1 MNQKELLEKKNDLV
15 TRAEET
21 LNKAKAENRELTDA
35 EMAELAEIRDNVRK
49 IVKAL
54 DLDDFF
60 DREGSNSGK
69 KPAPASGTD
78 DGEENGEKPKEEMSE
93 DTRAKCGQEVKETR
107 AFENYIRG
115 IVTNER
121 ANNMTFGDNGAVV
134 PTTIA
139 NRIIKKVYN
148 ICPILEKSTK
158 YNVKGTLELPYYDV
172 NTTTITVAYQDEFS
186 ALTSSS
192 GNFDSI
198 TLTGYLAGALTKI
211 SRSLINNSQFD
222 IVAFIVDEM
231 AYSIKR
237 FIENELLNGTPG
249 NPPSTPSKV
258 LGLYGL
264 TNYITAASQTVIT
277 ADEVVQ
283 LHDKIKDEFQAN
295 AMWIMSP
302 ATRTAL
308 RLLKATTGYYLLNDD
323 VSSPFGTTLL
333 GKPVY
338 VSDNMPDMAAGKNA
352 IFYGDFRGLAT
363 KFNEELSIEVLR
375 EKYADEHAVG
385 VIGWFE
391 FDSKVEDAQKIA
403 KLVMASA

>member
-60 DREGSNSGK
+60 DREGSKSGK
-69 KPAPASGTD
+69 KPAPASESD
-78 DGEENGEKPKEEMSE
+78 DGESNSEESNEKMSE
-93 DTRAKCGQEVKETR
+93 DTRAKCGKEVKETR
-107 AFENYIRG
+107 AFEDFLRG
-115 IVTNER
+115 RVTNER
-121 ANNMTFGDNGAVV
+121 TNMTFDDNGAVV

-148 ICPILEKSTK
+148 ICPILERSTK

-172 NTTTITVAYQDEFS
+172 DTTTITVAYKDEFS

-192 GNFDSI
+192 GKFDSI

-222 IVAFIVDEM
+222 IVAFVVDEM
-231 AYSIKR
+231 AYAIKR

-283 LHDKIKDEFQAN
+283 LHDRVKDEFQDN
-295 AMWIMSP
+295 AIWIMSP

-363 KFNEELSIEVLR
+363 KFSEELSIEVLR

>member
-1 MNQKELLEKKNDLV
+1 MNQKELMEKKNDLI

-21 LNKAKAENRELTDA
+21 LNKAKAEKRELTDA

-60 DREGSNSGK
+60 DREGRNNGK
-69 KPAPASGTD
+69 KPESQ
-78 DGEENGEKPKEEMSE
+78 NMEKGSEEMSE

-107 AFENYIRG
+107 AFEDFLRG
-115 IVTNER
+115 RVTNER
-121 ANNMTFGDNGAVV
+121 TNMTFDDNGAVV

-148 ICPILEKSTK
+148 ICPILERSTK

-172 NTTTITVAYQDEFS
+172 DTTTITVAYKDEFS

-192 GNFDSI
+192 GKFDSI

-222 IVAFIVDEM
+222 IVAFVVDEM
-231 AYSIKR
+231 AYAIKR

-283 LHDKIKDEFQAN
+283 LHDRVKDEFQDN

-363 KFNEELSIEVLR
+363 KFSEELSIEVLR

>member
-60 DREGSNSGK
+60 DREGRNNGK
-69 KPAPASGTD
+69 KPEPQD
-78 DGEENGEKPKEEMSE
+78 MEKGSEEMSE

-107 AFENYIRG
+107 AFEDFLRG
-115 IVTNER
+115 RVTNER
-121 ANNMTFGDNGAVV
+121 TNMTFDDNGAVV

-148 ICPILEKSTK
+148 ICPILERSTK

-172 NTTTITVAYQDEFS
+172 DTTTITVAYKDEFS

-192 GNFDSI
+192 GKFDSI

-222 IVAFIVDEM
+222 IVAFVVDEM
-231 AYSIKR
+231 AYAIKR

-283 LHDKIKDEFQAN
+283 LHDRVKDEFQDN

-363 KFNEELSIEVLR
+363 KFSEELSIEVLR
-375 EKYADEHAVG
+375 EKYADEHAIG

>member
-54 DLDDFF
+54 DLDEFF

-69 KPAPASGTD
+69 KPAPAGE
-78 DGEENGEKPKEEMSE
+78 EENGEKPKEEMSE

-107 AFENYIRG
+107 AFENYVRG

-121 ANNMTFGDNGAVV
+121 DNNMTFGDNGAVV

-148 ICPILEKSTK
+148 ICPILERSTK

-172 NTTTITVAYQDEFS
+172 DTTTITVAYQDEFS

-192 GNFDSI
+192 GKFDSI

>member
-1 MNQKELLEKKNDLV
+1 MNQKELIEKKNDLI
-15 TRAEET
+15 TRAEDT
-21 LNKAKAENRELTDA
+21 LNKAKTEERELTDA
-35 EMAELAEIRDNVRK
+35 EMAELAEIRDNVKK
-49 IVKAL
+49 IKDMLEMSDFFKSEGQKPIIEEKAL
-54 DLDDFF
+54 NNV
-60 DREGSNSGK
+60 EEKMVENSN
-69 KPAPASGTD
+69 
-78 DGEENGEKPKEEMSE
+78 EK
-93 DTRAKCGQEVKETR
+93 AAAETR
-107 AFENYIRG
+107 CFENYIRG
-115 IVTNER
+115 IVTHER
-121 ANNMTFGDNGAVV
+121 DNNMTFGDNGAVV

-139 NRIIKKVYN
+139 NRIIKKVYD
-148 ICPILEKSTK
+148 ICPILERSTK
-158 YNVKGTLELPYYDV
+158 YNVKGTLELPYYDTS
-172 NTTTITVAYQDEFS
+172 TTTISVAYKDEFS

-192 GNFDSI
+192 GTFNSI

-222 IVAFIVDEM
+222 IVAFVVDEM
-231 AYSIKR
+231 AYAIKR

-249 NPPSTPSKV
+249 NPPTTPSKV

-264 TNYITAASQTVIT
+264 TNYITAAAQTAVT

-283 LHDKIKDEFQAN
+283 LHDRIKDEFQEN
-295 AMWIMSP
+295 AIWIMSP

-338 VSDNMPDMAAGKNA
+338 VSDNMPNMAAGKNA

>member
-1 MNQKELLEKKNDLV
+1 MNQKELIEKKNDLI
-15 TRAEET
+15 TRAEDT
-21 LNKAKAENRELTDA
+21 LNKAKTEERELTDA
-35 EMAELAEIRDNVRK
+35 EMAELAEIRDNVKRIK
-49 IVKAL
+49 DMLEMSDFFKSEGPRPMIEEKAL
-54 DLDDFF
+54 NKV
-60 DREGSNSGK
+60 EEKMVENSN
-69 KPAPASGTD
+69 
-78 DGEENGEKPKEEMSE
+78 EK
-93 DTRAKCGQEVKETR
+93 AAAETR
-107 AFENYIRG
+107 CFENYIRG
-115 IVTNER
+115 IVTHER
-121 ANNMTFGDNGAVV
+121 DNNMTFGDNGAVV

-139 NRIIKKVYN
+139 NRIIKKVYD
-148 ICPILEKSTK
+148 ICPILERSTK
-158 YNVKGTLELPYYDV
+158 YNIKGTLELPYYDT
-172 NTTTITVAYQDEFS
+172 NTTTISVAYKDEFS

-192 GNFDSI
+192 GTFNSI

-222 IVAFIVDEM
+222 IVAFVVDEM
-231 AYSIKR
+231 AYAIKR

-249 NPPSTPSKV
+249 NPPTTPSKV

-264 TNYITAASQTVIT
+264 TNYITAAAQTAVT

-283 LHDKIKDEFQAN
+283 LHDRIKDEFQEN
-295 AMWIMSP
+295 AIWIMSP

-338 VSDNMPDMAAGKNA
+338 VSDNMPNMAAGKNA

>member
-60 DREGSNSGK
+60 DREGRNNGK
-69 KPAPASGTD
+69 KPEPQ
-78 DGEENGEKPKEEMSE
+78 NMEKESEEMSE

-107 AFENYIRG
+107 AFEDFLRG
-115 IVTNER
+115 RVTNER
-121 ANNMTFGDNGAVV
+121 TNMTFDDNGAVV

-148 ICPILEKSTK
+148 ICPILERSTK

-172 NTTTITVAYQDEFS
+172 DTTTITVAYKDEFS

-192 GNFDSI
+192 GKFDSI

-222 IVAFIVDEM
+222 IVAFVVDEM
-231 AYSIKR
+231 AYAIKR

-283 LHDKIKDEFQAN
+283 LHDRVKDEFQDN

-363 KFNEELSIEVLR
+363 KFSEELSIEVLR
-375 EKYADEHAVG
+375 EKYADEHAIG

-403 KLVMASA
+403 KLEMASA

>member
-1 MNQKELLEKKNDLV
+1 MNQKELMEKKNDLI
-15 TRAEET
+15 TRAEDT
-21 LNKAKAENRELTDA
+21 LNKAKAEERELTDA
-35 EMAELAEIRDNVRK
+35 EMAELAEIRDNVKK
-49 IVKAL
+49 IKDML
-54 DLDDFF
+54 
-60 DREGSNSGK
+60 
-69 KPAPASGTD
+69 
-78 DGEENGEKPKEEMSE
+78 EMSE
-93 DTRAKCGQEVKETR
+93 FFKGEGQKPMIEEMALDKVEEKMTDDNNDRAANETR
-107 AFENYIRG
+107 SFENYIRG

-121 ANNMTFGDNGAVV
+121 TNMTFGDNGAVV

-148 ICPILEKSTK
+148 ICPILDRSTK
-158 YNVKGTLELPYYDV
+158 YNVKGTLELPYYDTD
-172 NTTTITVAYQDEFS
+172 TTTISVAYKDEFS

-192 GNFDSI
+192 GTFNSI

-222 IVAFIVDEM
+222 IVAFVVDEM
-231 AYSIKR
+231 AYAIKR

-249 NPPSTPSKV
+249 NPPTTPSKV

-264 TNYITAASQTVIT
+264 TNYITAAAQTAVT

-283 LHDKIKDEFQAN
+283 LHDKIKDEFQEN
-295 AMWIMSP
+295 AIWIMSP

-338 VSDNMPDMAAGKNA
+338 VSDNMPNMAAGNNA

>member
-1 MNQKELLEKKNDLV
+1 MNQKELMEKKNDLI

-21 LNKAKAENRELTDA
+21 LNKAKAEKTVLTDA

-60 DREGSNSGK
+60 DREGRNNGK
-69 KPAPASGTD
+69 KPEPQ
-78 DGEENGEKPKEEMSE
+78 NMEKGSEEMSE

-107 AFENYIRG
+107 AFEDFLRG
-115 IVTNER
+115 RVTNER
-121 ANNMTFGDNGAVV
+121 TNMTFDDNGAVV

-148 ICPILEKSTK
+148 ICPILERSTK

-172 NTTTITVAYQDEFS
+172 DTTTITVAYKDEFS

-192 GNFDSI
+192 GKFDSI

-222 IVAFIVDEM
+222 IVAFVVDEM
-231 AYSIKR
+231 AYAIKR

-283 LHDKIKDEFQAN
+283 LHDRVKDEFQDN

-363 KFNEELSIEVLR
+363 KFSEELSIEVLR
-375 EKYADEHAVG
+375 EKYADEHAIG

>member
-1 MNQKELLEKKNDLV
+1 MNQKELMEKKNDLI

-21 LNKAKAENRELTDA
+21 LNKAKAEKRELTDA

-54 DLDDFF
+54 DIDEFF
-60 DREGSNSGK
+60 DRMGK
-69 KPAPASGTD
+69 GPKKEAEAAG
-78 DGEENGEKPKEEMSE
+78 GEEEEEVKTDEEIKKEQTIKEE
-93 DTRAKCGQEVKETR
+93 R

-115 IVTNER
+115 FKVHKRDDTG
-121 ANNMTFGDNGAVV
+121 AMTKGANGAVI

-139 NRIIKKVYN
+139 NRIIKKVYD
-148 ICPILEKSTK
+148 ICPILERSSK
-158 YNVKGTLELPYYDV
+158 YNIKGNLDLPYYDV
-172 NTTTITVAYQDEFS
+172 STTTINVAYQSEFQ

-192 GNFDSI
+192 GTFNSI
-198 TLTGYLAGALTKI
+198 TLTGFLAGALTKI
-211 SRSLINNSQFD
+211 SRSLINNAQFD
-222 IVAFIVDEM
+222 IVSFVVDEM
-231 AYSIKR
+231 AYGIRR
-237 FIENELLNGTPG
+237 FIENELLNGSPG
-249 NPPSTPSKV
+249 NPPTIPAKV
-258 LGLYGL
+258 LGLSNL
-264 TNYITAASQTVIT
+264 TNSITASSQTAIT
-277 ADEVVQ
+277 ADEVVK
-283 LHDKIKDEFQAN
+283 LHDAIKDEFQNN
-295 AMWIMSP
+295 AIWIMSP

-338 VSDNMPDMAAGKNA
+338 VSDNMPNMAAGNTV
-352 IFYGDFRGLAT
+352 IYYGDMRGLAT
-363 KFNEELSIEVLR
+363 KFSEEINIEVLR
-375 EKYADEHAVG
+375 EKYADEHAIG

>member
-60 DREGSNSGK
+60 DREGSVNGK
-69 KPAPASGTD
+69 KMAPASE
-78 DGEENGEKPKEEMSE
+78 EENGENPKEEMSE

-107 AFENYIRG
+107 AFEDFLRG
-115 IVTNER
+115 RVTNER
-121 ANNMTFGDNGAVV
+121 TNMTFDDNGAVV

-148 ICPILEKSTK
+148 ICPILERSTK

-172 NTTTITVAYQDEFS
+172 DTTTITVAYKDEFS

-192 GNFDSI
+192 GKFDSI

-222 IVAFIVDEM
+222 IVAFVVDEM
-231 AYSIKR
+231 AYAIKR

-283 LHDKIKDEFQAN
+283 LHDRVKDEFQDN
-295 AMWIMSP
+295 AIWIMSP

-363 KFNEELSIEVLR
+363 KFSEELSIEVLR

>member
-1 MNQKELLEKKNDLV
+1 MNQKELMEKKNDLI
-15 TRAEET
+15 TRAEDT
-21 LNKAKAENRELTDA
+21 LNKAKTEERELTDA
-35 EMAELAEIRDNVRK
+35 EMAELAEIRDNVKK
-49 IVKAL
+49 IKDMLEMSDFFKSEGQKPMIEEKAL
-54 DLDDFF
+54 
-60 DREGSNSGK
+60 EK
-69 KPAPASGTD
+69 
-78 DGEENGEKPKEEMSE
+78 GEEKMIDDNK
-93 DTRAKCGQEVKETR
+93 DRAANETR
-107 AFENYIRG
+107 SFENYIRG

-121 ANNMTFGDNGAVV
+121 TNMTFGDNGAVV

-139 NRIIKKVYN
+139 NRIIKKVYD
-148 ICPILEKSTK
+148 ICPILERSTK
-158 YNVKGTLELPYYDV
+158 YNVKGTLELPYYDTS
-172 NTTTITVAYQDEFS
+172 TTTISVAYKDEFS

-192 GNFDSI
+192 GTFNSI

-222 IVAFIVDEM
+222 IVAFVVDEM
-231 AYSIKR
+231 AYAIKR

-264 TNYITAASQTVIT
+264 TNYITAAAQTAVT

-283 LHDKIKDEFQAN
+283 LHDKIKDEFQEN
-295 AMWIMSP
+295 AIWIMSP

-333 GKPVY
+333 DKPVY
-338 VSDNMPDMAAGKNA
+338 VSDNMPNMAAGNNA

>member
-60 DREGSNSGK
+60 DREGSVNGK
-69 KPAPASGTD
+69 KMAPASE
-78 DGEENGEKPKEEMSE
+78 EENGENPKEEMSE

-107 AFENYIRG
+107 AFEDFLRG
-115 IVTNER
+115 RVTNER
-121 ANNMTFGDNGAVV
+121 TNMTFDDNGAVV

-148 ICPILEKSTK
+148 ICPILERSTK

-172 NTTTITVAYQDEFS
+172 DTTTITVAYKDEFS

-192 GNFDSI
+192 GKFDSI

-222 IVAFIVDEM
+222 IVAFVVDEM
-231 AYSIKR
+231 AYAIKR

-283 LHDKIKDEFQAN
+283 LHDRVKDEFQDN

-363 KFNEELSIEVLR
+363 KFSEELSIEVLR

>member
-54 DLDDFF
+54 DIEDFF
-60 DREGSNSGK
+60 DREGRNGGK
-69 KPAPASGTD
+69 KPIPTPPV
-78 DGEENGEKPKEEMSE
+78 ENSEDMNE
-93 DTRAKCGQEVKETR
+93 DTRAGCGKDVKETR

-115 IVTNER
+115 IVTHER
-121 ANNMTFGDNGAVV
+121 DNNMTFGDNGAVV

-148 ICPILEKSTK
+148 ICPILERSTK
-158 YNVKGTLELPYYDV
+158 YNVKGTLELPYYDTD
-172 NTTTITVAYQDEFS
+172 TTTITVAYKDEFS
-186 ALTSSS
+186 ALTSAS
-192 GNFDSI
+192 GTFNSI
-198 TLTGYLAGALTKI
+198 SLTGYLAGALTKI

-222 IVAFIVDEM
+222 IVAFVVDEM
-231 AYSIKR
+231 SYAIKR
-237 FIENELLNGTPG
+237 FIEKELLNGTPG

-264 TNYITAASQTVIT
+264 TNYLTAASQTVIT

-283 LHDKIKDEFQAN
+283 LHDKIKDEFQEN
-295 AMWIMSP
+295 AIWIMSP

-308 RLLKATTGYYLLNDD
+308 RLLKGTTGYYLLNDD
-323 VSSPFGTTLL
+323 ISSPFGTTLL

>member
-60 DREGSNSGK
+60 DREGRNNGK
-69 KPAPASGTD
+69 KPEPQD
-78 DGEENGEKPKEEMSE
+78 MEKGSEEMSE

-107 AFENYIRG
+107 AFEDFLRG
-115 IVTNER
+115 RVTNER
-121 ANNMTFGDNGAVV
+121 TNMTFDDNGAVV

-148 ICPILEKSTK
+148 ICPILEMSTK

-172 NTTTITVAYQDEFS
+172 DTTTITVAYKDEFS

-192 GNFDSI
+192 GKFDSI

-222 IVAFIVDEM
+222 IVAFVVDEM
-231 AYSIKR
+231 AYAIKR

-283 LHDKIKDEFQAN
+283 LHDRVKDEFQDN

-363 KFNEELSIEVLR
+363 KFSEELSIEVLR
-375 EKYADEHAVG
+375 EKYADEHAIG

>member
-1 MNQKELLEKKNDLV
+1 MNQKELIEKKNDLI
-15 TRAEET
+15 TRAEDT
-21 LNKAKAENRELTDA
+21 LNKAKTEERELTDA
-35 EMAELAEIRDNVRK
+35 EMAELAEIRDNVKK
-49 IVKAL
+49 IKDMLEMSDFFKSEGQKPMIEEKAL
-54 DLDDFF
+54 
-60 DREGSNSGK
+60 EK
-69 KPAPASGTD
+69 
-78 DGEENGEKPKEEMSE
+78 GEEKMIDDNK
-93 DTRAKCGQEVKETR
+93 DRAANETR
-107 AFENYIRG
+107 SFENYIRG

-121 ANNMTFGDNGAVV
+121 TNMTFGDNGAVV

-139 NRIIKKVYN
+139 NRIIKKVYD
-148 ICPILEKSTK
+148 ICPILERSTK
-158 YNVKGTLELPYYDV
+158 YNVKGTLELPYYDTS
-172 NTTTITVAYQDEFS
+172 TTTISVAYKDEFS

-192 GNFDSI
+192 GTFNSI

-222 IVAFIVDEM
+222 IVAFVVDEM
-231 AYSIKR
+231 AYAIKR

-249 NPPSTPSKV
+249 NPPTTPSKV

-264 TNYITAASQTVIT
+264 TNYITAAAQTAVT

-283 LHDKIKDEFQAN
+283 LHDKIKDEFQEN
-295 AMWIMSP
+295 AIWIMSP

-338 VSDNMPDMAAGKNA
+338 VSDNMPNMAAGKNA

>member
-1 MNQKELLEKKNDLV
+1 MNQKELMEKKNDLI
-15 TRAEET
+15 TRAEDT
-21 LNKAKAENRELTDA
+21 LNKAKAEERELTDA
-35 EMAELAEIRDNVRK
+35 EMAELAEIRDNVKK
-49 IVKAL
+49 IKDML
-54 DLDDFF
+54 
-60 DREGSNSGK
+60 
-69 KPAPASGTD
+69 
-78 DGEENGEKPKEEMSE
+78 EMSE
-93 DTRAKCGQEVKETR
+93 FFKGEGQKPMIEEMALDKVEEKMTDDNNDRAANETR
-107 AFENYIRG
+107 SFENYIRG

-121 ANNMTFGDNGAVV
+121 TNMTFGDNGAVV

-139 NRIIKKVYN
+139 NRIIKKVYD
-148 ICPILEKSTK
+148 ICPILERSTK
-158 YNVKGTLELPYYDV
+158 YNVKGTLELPYYDID
-172 NTTTITVAYQDEFS
+172 TTTISVAYKDEFS
-186 ALTSSS
+186 TLTSSS
-192 GNFDSI
+192 GTFNSI

-222 IVAFIVDEM
+222 IVAFVVDEM
-231 AYSIKR
+231 AYAIKR

-249 NPPSTPSKV
+249 NPPTTPSKV

-264 TNYITAASQTVIT
+264 TNYMTAASQTVIT

-283 LHDKIKDEFQAN
+283 LHDRIKDEFQEN
-295 AMWIMSP
+295 AIWIMSP

-338 VSDNMPDMAAGKNA
+338 VSDNMPNMAAGKNA

>member
-60 DREGSNSGK
+60 DREGRNNGK
-69 KPAPASGTD
+69 KPEPQ
-78 DGEENGEKPKEEMSE
+78 NMEKESEEMSE

-107 AFENYIRG
+107 AFEDFLRG
-115 IVTNER
+115 RVTNER
-121 ANNMTFGDNGAVV
+121 TNMTFDDNGAVV

-148 ICPILEKSTK
+148 ICPILERSTK

-172 NTTTITVAYQDEFS
+172 DTTTITVAYKDEFS

-192 GNFDSI
+192 GKFDSI

-222 IVAFIVDEM
+222 IVAFVVDEM
-231 AYSIKR
+231 AYAIKR

-283 LHDKIKDEFQAN
+283 LHDKIKDEFQEN

-363 KFNEELSIEVLR
+363 KFSEELSIEVLR
-375 EKYADEHAVG
+375 EKYADEHAIG

>member
-1 MNQKELLEKKNDLV
+1 MNQKELLEKKNDLI

-21 LNKAKAENRELTDA
+21 LNKAKAEKRELTDA

-60 DREGSNSGK
+60 DREGRMGSRRPEKSTVSTAEESME
-69 KPAPASGTD
+69 PDERAS
-78 DGEENGEKPKEEMSE
+78 
-93 DTRAKCGQEVKETR
+93 CGQEVKERR
-107 AFENYIRG
+107 AFEDYIRG
-115 IVTNER
+115 RVTNER
-121 ANNMTFGDNGAVV
+121 TNMTFDDNGAVV

-148 ICPILEKSTK
+148 ICPILERSTK
-158 YNVKGTLELPYYDV
+158 YNVKGTLELPFYDV
-172 NTTTITVAYQDEFS
+172 DTTTITVAYKDEFS

-192 GNFDSI
+192 GKFDSI

-222 IVAFIVDEM
+222 IVAFVVDQM

-258 LGLYGL
+258 LGLHGL
-264 TNYITAASQTVIT
+264 TNYITAASQTAIT

-283 LHDKIKDEFQAN
+283 LHDRIKDEFQDN
-295 AMWIMSP
+295 AIWIMSP

-338 VSDNMPDMAAGKNA
+338 VSDNMPNMAAGNNA

-375 EKYADEHAVG
+375 EKYADEHAIG

>member
-60 DREGSNSGK
+60 DREGRNNGK
-69 KPAPASGTD
+69 KPESQ
-78 DGEENGEKPKEEMSE
+78 NMEKESEEMSE

-107 AFENYIRG
+107 AFEDFLRG
-115 IVTNER
+115 RVTNER
-121 ANNMTFGDNGAVV
+121 TNMTFDDNGAVV

-148 ICPILEKSTK
+148 ICPILERSTK

-172 NTTTITVAYQDEFS
+172 DTTTITVAYKDEFS

-192 GNFDSI
+192 GKFDSI

-222 IVAFIVDEM
+222 IVAFVVDEM
-231 AYSIKR
+231 AYAIKR

-283 LHDKIKDEFQAN
+283 LHDRVKDEFQDN

>member
-60 DREGSNSGK
+60 DREGRNNGK
-69 KPAPASGTD
+69 KPEPQ
-78 DGEENGEKPKEEMSE
+78 NMEKESEEMSE
-93 DTRAKCGQEVKETR
+93 DTRAKRGQEVKETR
-107 AFENYIRG
+107 AFEDFLRG
-115 IVTNER
+115 RVTNER
-121 ANNMTFGDNGAVV
+121 TNMTFDDNGAVV

-148 ICPILEKSTK
+148 ICPILERSTK

-172 NTTTITVAYQDEFS
+172 DTTTITVAYKDEFS

-192 GNFDSI
+192 GKFDSI

-222 IVAFIVDEM
+222 IVAFVVDEM
-231 AYSIKR
+231 AYAIKR

-283 LHDKIKDEFQAN
+283 LHDRVKDEFQDN

-363 KFNEELSIEVLR
+363 KFSEELSIEVLR
-375 EKYADEHAVG
+375 EKYADEHAIG